1 MNQVLYQ
8 ADPNPGQGKE
18 LPGRQHRS
26 PAPLT
31 GNPSLKDTLGLR
43 IPPGS
48 PSPSL
53 RAPLASSSSSRSLS
67 PPHSRTPRPTPHR
80 AGPDPSP
87 RSRAALT
94 DLLSPPGALGA
105 SIQDVRE
112 QLGLEGGGGALPPQI
127 RVHHRGDSAQ
137 PRPTPTSTRLR
148 RRPPTPSDAPPP
160 DVTARDVATPPSGRG
175 GSGRAVSVRWARVG
189 ACGVWRCGLH
199 CVLRCVHCAVL
210 QIVHAACG
218 WEGLTP
224 ARRALHA
231 ALNRA
236 CSVLQLGARSVA

>member
-1 MNQVLYQ
+1 MSSSGWKV
-8 ADPNPGQGKE
+8 AAA
-18 LPGRQHRS
+18 R
-26 PAPLT
+26 
-31 GNPSLKDTLGLR
+31 
-43 IPPGS
+43 
-48 PSPSL
+48 SL
-53 RAPLASSSSSRSLS
+53 RRSAFIIAATPLS
-67 PPHSRTPRPTPHR
+67 PDR
-80 AGPDPSP
+80 
-87 RSRAALT
+87 
-94 DLLSPPGALGA
+94 
-105 SIQDVRE
+105 
-112 QLGLEGGGGALPPQI
+112 
-127 RVHHRGDSAQ
+127 

-189 ACGVWRCGLH
+189 ACGVRLCGLH
-199 CVLRCVHCAVL
+199 CVLRRVHCAVL

-236 CSVLQLGARSVA
+236 CSVLQLGVRSVA

>member
-148 RRPPTPSDAPPP
+148 HRPPTPSDAPPP

-175 GSGRAVSVRWARVG
+175 GSGRAVSARWARVG

-199 CVLRCVHCAVL
+199 CVLRCV
-210 QIVHAACG
+210 
-218 WEGLTP
+218 
-224 ARRALHA
+224 RRALRRA
-231 ALNRA
+231 SNRA
-236 CSVLQLGARSVA
+236 CSVRLGGR